1 MDGDYT
7 GTGHMV
13 KRVVE
18 QLLGWPDG
26 PELHLV
32 HMQQGGDPLYAR
44 AAGEHVF
51 STPTRALWW
60 RSQDRFCR
68 KLSREL
74 DVVHEPFMGLA
85 SKMECPQ
92 VVNFHDV
99 VPLTNPELSGRTF
112 SIYFKRVMPKV
123 LAAADAVLCNSA
135 STRDDMMRHYRVD
148 PGKVHVVHH
157 GVDPPEVDRRGTYD
171 HLRPYMMAISNTRM
185 KNVGHTI
192 REFASYKEAR
202 GGDLRL
208 VVVGTDFSGLS
219 EGRPDVE
226 VTGYMERGALMELMA
241 GAEALLFPSH
251 HEGFGYPPLEAM
263 SLGVPT
269 VVSDR
274 GALPEVVGD
283 AGLVVDIGRDG
294 DLAAAIHR
302 LRTEEGLA
310 EELRRRGDRR
320 WRDFT
325 WADCAEGYYRV
336 YRDLVG

>member
-1 MDGDYT
+1 MDGEYT

-18 QLLGWPDG
+18 RFLERPDG

-32 HMQQGGDPLYAR
+32 HMRRGGDPLYSQ
-44 AAGEHVF
+44 AAAEHVF
-51 STPTRALWW
+51 STPARALWW

-74 DVVHEPFMGLA
+74 DLIHEPFMGLP

-99 VPLTNPELSGRTF
+99 VPLTNPELSGRAF
-112 SIYFKRVMPKV
+112 SMYFRRVMPKV
-123 LAAADAVLCNSA
+123 LDNADAVLCNSR
-135 STRDDMMRHYRVD
+135 STREDLLDHYQVD
-148 PGKVHVVHH
+148 PGKARVVHH
-157 GVDPPEVDRRGTYD
+157 GVDPPEVDRRGTFD
-171 HLRPYMMAISNTRM
+171 HLMPYMLAISNTRM
-185 KNVGHTI
+185 KNVGYTV
-192 REFASYKEAR
+192 REFAAYKDAH

-226 VTGYMERGALMELMA
+226 VKGYLERGALVELMA

-263 SLGVPT
+263 SVGVPT

-274 GALPEVVGD
+274 GALPEVTGD
-283 AGLVVDIGRDG
+283 GSLVVDIDSEG
-294 DLAAAIHR
+294 DMARAIHR
-302 LRTEEGLA
+302 LVTEEGLA
-310 EELRRRGDRR
+310 DDLRRRGDLR
-320 WRDFT
+320 WRRFT
-325 WADCAEGYYRV
+325 WDDCADGYYSV
-336 YRDLVG
+336 YEELVG